1 MHREFLAILAGFAC
15 ASQEAK
21 TMKDPANP
29 LATGSE
35 APSVQDRFP
44 TAYTILF
51 ALIVLM
57 AVLTWILPAGQYQR
71 AANEALGK
79 DAPVPGTYQVVEPA
93 QQGVFDVLLAPIT
106 GFYNQSTG
114 MANAIDVSLFVLI
127 IGGFLGVVNATGAIN
142 TGIERVMLRLKG
154 REKWMIPALMLLFA
168 AGGSTYG
175 MAEETL
181 AFYVLLIPLMIA
193 VGYDALTGVAVIMV
207 GAGIGVI
214 GSTINPFSTAIASN
228 AAGIPFTQGLALR
241 LVILALGWLICV
253 AYVMRYAERVRKDP
267 ASSLISDL
275 KASNEA
281 HFLRNR
287 EDHSASVLTTRQMLI
302 LLMFG
307 ATFAAMVWG
316 VASQGWWMAEM
327 SALFLASS
335 IAVGL
340 VAWLGEKPFTTAF
353 VDGARDLLG
362 VALVIGLARGIVV
375 IMDQGKITD
384 TILHTFE
391 GWITGMPDVAF
402 VNALFATEG
411 LLSLLVPSTSG
422 LAVLSMPIL
431 APLSDFAG
439 VPRHLAVTAFQTAI
453 GITNLV
459 TPTYAVVVGALAIG
473 RVPYQ
478 RWVRF
483 IWPLMLM
490 LTVLSMASLSAAV
503 LL

>member
-1 MHREFLAILAGFAC
+1 MDHQTTTGG
-15 ASQEAK
+15 
-21 TMKDPANP
+21 PA
-29 LATGSE
+29 
-35 APSVQDRFP
+35 APAAPVKDRFP

-51 ALIVLM
+51 ALIAVM
-57 AVLTWILPAGQYQR
+57 AAFTWVLPAGQYQR
-71 AANEALGK
+71 AANVALGK
-79 DAPVPGTYQVVEPA
+79 DAPVPGTYQVVEA
-93 QQGVFDVLLAPIT
+93 AHQGVFDVVMAPIN
-106 GFYNQSTG
+106 GFYSQATG

-127 IGGFLGVVNATGAIN
+127 IGGFLGVVTATGAIN
-142 TGIERVMLRLKG
+142 TGIERVMLQMKG
-154 REKWMIPALMLLFA
+154 REKWMIPVLMLLFA
-168 AGGSTYG
+168 VGGTTYG

-207 GAGIGVI
+207 GAGVGVL

-228 AAGIPFTQGLALR
+228 AAGIPFTQGMALR
-241 LVILALGWLICV
+241 LVILALAWLIGV
-253 AYVMRYAERVRKDP
+253 VYVMRYAERVRKDP
-267 ASSLISDL
+267 SKSLVADL

-281 HFLRNR
+281 HFLRNQETHR
-287 EDHSASVLTTRQMLI
+287 DAVLTVRQQII
-302 LLMFG
+302 LVLFG
-307 ATFAAMVWG
+307 ASFVVMVWG
-316 VASQGWWMAEM
+316 VSMQGWWMAEM
-327 SALFLASS
+327 SALFLASA
-335 IAVGL
+335 ILIGFVD
-340 VAWLGEKPFTTAF
+340 WMGEKPFTVAF

-362 VALVIGLARGIVV
+362 VALVIGLARGIVI

-384 TILHTFE
+384 TILHYFE
-391 GWITGMPDVAF
+391 GWITGMSNVAF
-402 VNALFATEG
+402 VNSLFATEG

-439 VPRHLAVTAFQTAI
+439 VPRELAVTAFQTSI

-490 LTVLSMASLSAAV
+490 LTLLSMASLSAAV

>member
-1 MHREFLAILAGFAC
+1 MDHP
-15 ASQEAK
+15 
-21 TMKDPANP
+21 T
-29 LATGSE
+29 
-35 APSVQDRFP
+35 PSVPVLAPRTSLQDRFP

-51 ALIVLM
+51 ALTVLM
-57 AVLTWILPAGQYQR
+57 AVLTWVLPAGQYQR

-79 DAPVPGTYQVVEPA
+79 DAPVPGTYQLVEATP
-93 QQGVFDVLLAPIT
+93 QGVLDVLMAPIN
-106 GFYNQSTG
+106 GFYNQATG
-114 MANAIDVSLFVLI
+114 MANAIDVSLFVLV

-168 AGGSTYG
+168 AGGTTYG

-181 AFYVLLIPLMIA
+181 AFYVLLVPLMIA
-193 VGYDALTGVAVIMV
+193 VGYDALTAVAVIMV

-228 AAGIPFTQGLALR
+228 AAGIHFTQGMALR
-241 LVILALGWLICV
+241 LTILTLGWLICV

-267 ASSLISDL
+267 SKSLVAEL

-287 EDHSASVLTTRQMLI
+287 DEHRDAVLTGRQQLI
-302 LLMFG
+302 LVMFG

-316 VASQGWWMAEM
+316 VAIQGWWMAEM
-327 SALFLASS
+327 SALFLASA

-340 VAWLGEKPFTTAF
+340 VAWMGEKPFTTAF

-362 VALVIGLARGIVV
+362 VALVIGIARGIVV

-384 TILHTFE
+384 TILHAFE
-391 GWITGMPDVAF
+391 GWITGMSDVAF

-439 VPRHLAVTAFQTAI
+439 VSRDLAVTAFQTAI

-459 TPTYAVVVGALAIG
+459 APTYAVVVGGLAIG
-473 RVPYQ
+473 KVPYQ

-490 LTVLSMASLSAAV
+490 LALLSMVSLSVAV

>member
-1 MHREFLAILAGFAC
+1 MEHPN
-15 ASQEAK
+15 
-21 TMKDPANP
+21 PAVSVMAP
-29 LATGSE
+29 RATL
-35 APSVQDRFP
+35 QDRFP

-51 ALIVLM
+51 ALTVLM
-57 AVLTWILPAGQYQR
+57 AVLTWVLPAGQYQR

-79 DAPVPGTYQVVEPA
+79 DAPVPGTYQLVEAVP
-93 QQGVFDVLLAPIT
+93 QGVLDVLMAPIN
-106 GFYNQSTG
+106 GFYNQATG
-114 MANAIDVSLFVLI
+114 MANAIDVSLFVLV

-168 AGGSTYG
+168 AGGTTYG

-181 AFYVLLIPLMIA
+181 AFYVLLVPLMIA
-193 VGYDALTGVAVIMV
+193 VGYDALTAVAVIMV

-228 AAGIPFTQGLALR
+228 AAGIHFTQGMALR
-241 LVILALGWLICV
+241 LVILTVGWLICA

-267 ASSLISDL
+267 TKSLVAEL

-287 EDHSASVLTTRQMLI
+287 DDHRDAVLTGRQQLI
-302 LLMFG
+302 LVMFG
-307 ATFAAMVWG
+307 ATFVAMVWG
-316 VASQGWWMAEM
+316 VAIQGWWMAEM
-327 SALFLASS
+327 SALFLASA

-340 VAWLGEKPFTTAF
+340 VAWMGEKPFTTAF

-384 TILHTFE
+384 TILNAFE
-391 GWITGMPDVAF
+391 GWITGMSDVAF

-439 VPRHLAVTAFQTAI
+439 VSRDLAVTAFQTAI

-459 TPTYAVVVGALAIG
+459 APTYAVVVGGLAIG
-473 RVPYQ
+473 KVPYQ

-490 LTVLSMASLSAAV
+490 LALLSMVSLSVAV

>member
-1 MHREFLAILAGFAC
+1 MEQPTSTVAVTVPR
-15 ASQEAK
+15 
-21 TMKDPANP
+21 PA
-29 LATGSE
+29 L
-35 APSVQDRFP
+35 QDRFP
-44 TAYTILF
+44 SAYTILF
-51 ALIVLM
+51 ALTILM
-57 AVLTWILPAGQYQR
+57 AILTWMLPAGQYQR
-71 AANEALGK
+71 VANEALGK
-79 DAPVPGTYQVVEPA
+79 NAPVPGSYQLVAASP
-93 QQGVFDVLLAPIT
+93 QGVLDVLRAPVA
-106 GFYNQSTG
+106 GFYDQATG
-114 MANAIDVSLFVLI
+114 MANAIDVSLFVLF

-168 AGGSTYG
+168 AGGTTYG

-193 VGYDALTGVAVIMV
+193 VGYDSLTAVAVIMV

-228 AAGIPFTQGLALR
+228 AAGIHFTQGMALR
-241 LVILALGWLICV
+241 LTILGLGWLICV

-267 ASSLISDL
+267 STSLVADL

-287 EDHSASVLTTRQMLI
+287 ADHRNALLSRRQQLI
-302 LLMFG
+302 LVMFG
-307 ATFAAMVWG
+307 ATFVAMVWG
-316 VASQGWWMAEM
+316 VATQGWWMAEM
-327 SALFLASS
+327 SALFLTAA

-340 VAWLGEKPFTTAF
+340 VAWMGEKPFTNAF

-362 VALVIGLARGIVV
+362 VALVIGVARGIVV

-384 TILHTFE
+384 TILHAFE
-391 GWITGMPDVAF
+391 GWITGMSDVAF

-439 VPRHLAVTAFQTAI
+439 VSRDLAVTAFQTAI

-473 RVPYQ
+473 KVPYQ

-490 LTVLSMASLSAAV
+490 LALLSMASLSVAV
-503 LL
+503 WL

>member
-1 MHREFLAILAGFAC
+1 MTNETHPQ
-15 ASQEAK
+15 AS
-21 TMKDPANP
+21 PAAVP
-29 LATGSE
+29 G
-35 APSVQDRFP
+35 VQDRFP

-51 ALIVLM
+51 VLIVVM
-57 AVLTWILPAGQYQR
+57 AALTWILPAGQYQR
-71 AANEALGK
+71 AANAALGK
-79 DAPVPGTYQVVEPA
+79 DAPVPGTYQVVEA
-93 QQGVFDVLLAPIT
+93 AHQGVFDVLMAPIT
-106 GFYNQSTG
+106 GFYNQTTG
-114 MANAIDVSLFVLI
+114 MANAIDVSLFVLV

-142 TGIERVMLRLKG
+142 TGIERVMLRMKG

-168 AGGSTYG
+168 AGGTTYG

-241 LVILALGWLICV
+241 LLILALGWLICV
-253 AYVMRYAERVRKDP
+253 VYVMRYAERVRKDP
-267 ASSLISDL
+267 ARSLVADL

-287 EDHSASVLTTRQMLI
+287 DSHREVLLTAKQKLI
-302 LLMFG
+302 LVMFG

-316 VASQGWWMAEM
+316 VSSRGWWMAEM
-327 SALFLASS
+327 SALFLASA

-340 VAWLGEKPFTTAF
+340 VTWMGEKPFTTAF

-384 TILHTFE
+384 TILHTLE
-391 GWITGMPDVAF
+391 GWISGMPAVAF

-490 LTVLSMASLSAAV
+490 LALLSMASLSAAV

>member
-1 MHREFLAILAGFAC
+1 MTSDTHPL
-15 ASQEAK
+15 
-21 TMKDPANP
+21 ANP
-29 LATGSE
+29 ASSPG
-35 APSVQDRFP
+35 VQDRFP

-51 ALIVLM
+51 ALIVVM
-57 AVLTWILPAGQYQR
+57 AALTWILPAGQYQR
-71 AANEALGK
+71 VANEALGK
-79 DAPVPGTYQVVEPA
+79 DAPVPGTYQVVEA
-93 QQGVFDVLLAPIT
+93 AHQGVFDVLLAPIT
-106 GFYNQSTG
+106 GFYNQASG
-114 MANAIDVSLFVLI
+114 MANAVDVSLFVLV

-142 TGIERVMLRLKG
+142 TGIERVMLRMKG

-168 AGGSTYG
+168 AGGTTYG

-228 AAGIPFTQGLALR
+228 AAGIPFTQGLVLR

-253 AYVMRYAERVRKDP
+253 VYVMRYAERVRKDP
-267 ASSLISDL
+267 ASSLVADL
-275 KASNEA
+275 RVSNEA

-287 EDHSASVLTTRQMLI
+287 DSHREVLLTGQQKLI

-316 VASQGWWMAEM
+316 VSSRGWWMAEM
-327 SALFLASS
+327 SALFLASA

-340 VAWLGEKPFTTAF
+340 VTWMGEKPFTTTF
-353 VDGARDLLG
+353 VDGSRDLLG

-391 GWITGMPDVAF
+391 GWISGMPDVAF

-490 LTVLSMASLSAAV
+490 LALLSMASLSAAV

>member
-1 MHREFLAILAGFAC
+1 MEQPTSTVAVTVPR
-15 ASQEAK
+15 
-21 TMKDPANP
+21 PA
-29 LATGSE
+29 L
-35 APSVQDRFP
+35 QDRFP
-44 TAYTILF
+44 SAYTILF
-51 ALIVLM
+51 ALTILM
-57 AVLTWILPAGQYQR
+57 AILTWMLPAGQYQR
-71 AANEALGK
+71 VANEALGK
-79 DAPVPGTYQVVEPA
+79 NAPVPGSYQLVAASP
-93 QQGVFDVLLAPIT
+93 QGVLDVLTAPVA
-106 GFYNQSTG
+106 GFYDQATG
-114 MANAIDVSLFVLI
+114 MANAIDVSLFVLF

-168 AGGSTYG
+168 AGGTTYG

-193 VGYDALTGVAVIMV
+193 VGYDALTAVAVIMV

-228 AAGIPFTQGLALR
+228 AAGIHFTQGMALR
-241 LVILALGWLICV
+241 LTILGLGWLICV

-267 ASSLISDL
+267 SASLVADL

-287 EDHSASVLTTRQMLI
+287 ADHRNALLSRRQQLI
-302 LLMFG
+302 LVMFG
-307 ATFAAMVWG
+307 ATFVAMVWG
-316 VASQGWWMAEM
+316 VATQGWWMAEM
-327 SALFLASS
+327 SALFLTAA

-340 VAWLGEKPFTTAF
+340 VAWMGEKPFTNAF

-362 VALVIGLARGIVV
+362 VALVIGVARGIVV

-384 TILHTFE
+384 TILHAFE
-391 GWITGMPDVAF
+391 GWIGGMSDVAF

-473 RVPYQ
+473 KVPYQ

-490 LTVLSMASLSAAV
+490 LALLSMASLSVAV
-503 LL
+503 ML

>member
-1 MHREFLAILAGFAC
+1 MDHPAPPIAGLPPV
-15 ASQEAK
+15 
-21 TMKDPANP
+21 PA
-29 LATGSE
+29 
-35 APSVQDRFP
+35 VQDRFP
-44 TAYTILF
+44 TAYSILF
-51 ALIVLM
+51 ALIIVM
-57 AVLTWILPAGQYQR
+57 AALTWILPAGQYQR
-71 AANEALGK
+71 VANEALGK
-79 DAPVPGTYQVVEPA
+79 DAPVPGTYQVVEA
-93 QQGVFDVLLAPIT
+93 SQQGALDVLMAPIT
-106 GFYNQSTG
+106 GFYNQTTG

-168 AGGSTYG
+168 AGGTTYG

-181 AFYVLLIPLMIA
+181 AFYVLLLPLMIA

-207 GAGIGVI
+207 GAGVGVI

-253 AYVMRYAERVRKDP
+253 VYVMRYAERVRKDP
-267 ASSLISDL
+267 SSSLVADL
-275 KASNEA
+275 KHSNEA

-287 EDHSASVLTTRQMLI
+287 ESHREALLTGRQKLI

-340 VAWLGEKPFTTAF
+340 VAWMGEKPFTSAF
-353 VDGARDLLG
+353 VDGSRELLG

-384 TILHTFE
+384 TILHSFE
-391 GWITGMPDVAF
+391 GWISGMPDVAF

-439 VPRHLAVTAFQTAI
+439 VPRELAVTAFQTAI

-490 LTVLSMASLSAAV
+490 LTLLSMASLSAAV
-503 LL
+503 WL

>member
-1 MHREFLAILAGFAC
+1 MEHP
-15 ASQEAK
+15 
-21 TMKDPANP
+21 TPAVP
-29 LATGSE
+29 VMAPRATL
-35 APSVQDRFP
+35 QDRFP

-51 ALIVLM
+51 ALTVLM
-57 AVLTWILPAGQYQR
+57 AVLTWVLPAGQYQR

-79 DAPVPGTYQVVEPA
+79 DAPVPGTYQLVEAVP
-93 QQGVFDVLLAPIT
+93 QGALDVLMAPIN
-106 GFYNQSTG
+106 GFYNQATG
-114 MANAIDVSLFVLI
+114 MANAIDVSLFVLV

-168 AGGSTYG
+168 AGGTTYG

-181 AFYVLLIPLMIA
+181 AFHVLLVPLMIA
-193 VGYDALTGVAVIMV
+193 VGYDALTAVAVIMV
-207 GAGIGVI
+207 GAGVGVI

-228 AAGIPFTQGLALR
+228 AAGIHFTQGMALR
-241 LVILALGWLICV
+241 LVILALGWLVCV

-267 ASSLISDL
+267 TQSLVAEL

-287 EDHSASVLTTRQMLI
+287 DDHRDAVLTGRQQLI
-302 LLMFG
+302 LVMFG
-307 ATFAAMVWG
+307 ATFVAMVWG
-316 VASQGWWMAEM
+316 VAIQGWWMAEM
-327 SALFLASS
+327 SALFLASA

-340 VAWLGEKPFTTAF
+340 VAWMGEKPFTTAF

-384 TILHTFE
+384 TILNAFE
-391 GWITGMPDVAF
+391 GWITGMSDVAF

-439 VPRHLAVTAFQTAI
+439 VSRDLAVTAFQTAI

-459 TPTYAVVVGALAIG
+459 APTYAVVVGGLAIG
-473 RVPYQ
+473 KVPYQ

-490 LTVLSMASLSAAV
+490 LALLSMVSLSVAV

>member
-1 MHREFLAILAGFAC
+1 MDNPTRPTAGSAP
-15 ASQEAK
+15 
-21 TMKDPANP
+21 TPAF
-29 LATGSE
+29 
-35 APSVQDRFP
+35 QDRFP

-51 ALIVLM
+51 VLIILM
-57 AVLTWILPAGQYQR
+57 AALTWVLPAGQYER
-71 AANEALGK
+71 IANQALGK
-79 DAPVPGTYQVVEPA
+79 DAPVPGTYKVVEA
-93 QQGVFDVLLAPIT
+93 AHQGVLDVLMGPIT
-106 GFYNQSTG
+106 GFYNQATG

-154 REKWMIPALMLLFA
+154 REKWMIPVLMLLFA
-168 AGGSTYG
+168 AGGTTYG

-181 AFYVLLIPLMIA
+181 AFYVLLLPLMIA

-228 AAGIPFTQGLALR
+228 AAGIAFTQGMTLR
-241 LVILALGWLICV
+241 LVILGLGWLICV

-267 ASSLISDL
+267 SKSLVAEL
-275 KASNEA
+275 KQSNEA

-287 EDHSASVLTTRQMLI
+287 EQHRDAVLTARQKLI
-302 LLMFG
+302 LLIFG
-307 ATFAAMVWG
+307 ASFVAMVWG
-316 VASQGWWMAEM
+316 VSAKGWWMAEM
-327 SALFLASS
+327 SSLFLASA

-340 VAWLGEKPFTTAF
+340 VSWMGEKPFTSAF

-384 TILHTFE
+384 TILHSLE
-391 GWITGMPDVAF
+391 GWIGGMSDVGF
-402 VNALFATEG
+402 VTALFATEG

-431 APLSDFAG
+431 APLADFAE

-473 RVPYQ
+473 RVPFQ

-490 LTVLSMASLSAAV
+490 LSALCLLCLSAAV

>member
-1 MHREFLAILAGFAC
+1 MTTSNTQALAG
-15 ASQEAK
+15 
-21 TMKDPANP
+21 NP
-29 LATGSE
+29 P
-35 APSVQDRFP
+35 APSPVKDRFP

-51 ALIVLM
+51 VLIAVM
-57 AVLTWILPAGQYQR
+57 AALTWVLPAGQYER
-71 AANEALGK
+71 AANVALGK
-79 DAPVPGTYQVVEPA
+79 DAPVPGTYKVVEAA
-93 QQGVFDVLLAPIT
+93 QQGVFDVLLAPIS
-106 GFYNQSTG
+106 GFYNQATG

-142 TGIERVMLRLKG
+142 NGIERVMVRMKG
-154 REKWMIPALMLLFA
+154 REKWMIPVLMLLFA

-207 GAGIGVI
+207 GAGVGVL

-228 AAGIPFTQGLALR
+228 AAGIPFTQGLGLR

-267 ASSLISDL
+267 SKSLVAEL

-281 HFLRNR
+281 HFLRDR
-287 EDHSASVLTTRQMLI
+287 DSHKGAALSGRQQIILVL
-302 LLMFG
+302 FG
-307 ATFAAMVWG
+307 ATFVVMVWG

-335 IAVGL
+335 ILVGL

-384 TILHTFE
+384 TILHYFE
-391 GWITGMPDVAF
+391 GWITGMPNVAY

-439 VPRHLAVTAFQTAI
+439 VPRHLAVTAFQTSI

-459 TPTYAVVVGALAIG
+459 TPTYAVVVGGLAIG

-490 LTVLSMASLSAAV
+490 LALLSMASLSAAV

>member
-1 MHREFLAILAGFAC
+1 MNSSDTQAPL
-15 ASQEAK
+15 SN
-21 TMKDPANP
+21 TPAP
-29 LATGSE
+29 AT
-35 APSVQDRFP
+35 APATARDRFP

-51 ALIVLM
+51 ALIVVM
-57 AVLTWILPAGQYQR
+57 AALTWFLPAGQYQR
-71 AANEALGK
+71 AANAALGK
-79 DAPVPGTYQVVEPA
+79 DAPVPGTYQVVEA
-93 QQGVFDVLLAPIT
+93 AHQGVFDVLMAPIT

-127 IGGFLGVVNATGAIN
+127 IGGFLGVVNATGSIN
-142 TGIERVMLRLKG
+142 TGIERVMLRMKG
-154 REKWMIPALMLLFA
+154 REKWMIPVLMLLFA

-207 GAGIGVI
+207 GAGVGVL

-228 AAGIPFTQGLALR
+228 AAGIPFTQGLGLR
-241 LVILALGWLICV
+241 LVILAVGWLICV
-253 AYVMRYAERVRKDP
+253 GYVMRYAERVRKDP
-267 ASSLISDL
+267 SKSLVAEL
-275 KASNEA
+275 QASNET

-287 EDHSASVLTTRQMLI
+287 DAHRDALLSRRQQLI
-302 LLMFG
+302 LVLFG
-307 ATFAAMVWG
+307 ATFVVMVWG

-327 SALFLASS
+327 SALFLASA
-335 IAVGL
+335 ILVGL
-340 VAWLGEKPFTTAF
+340 VGWLGEKPFTSAF

-391 GWITGMPDVAF
+391 GWITGMPNVAY

-439 VPRHLAVTAFQTAI
+439 VPRHLAVTAFQTSI

-459 TPTYAVVVGALAIG
+459 TPTYAVVVGGLAIG

>member
-1 MHREFLAILAGFAC
+1 MANQAEPIAGA
-15 ASQEAK
+15 A
-21 TMKDPANP
+21 PVP
-29 LATGSE
+29 L
-35 APSVQDRFP
+35 PSAQDRFP

-57 AVLTWILPAGQYQR
+57 AALTWLLPAGQYER
-71 AANEALGK
+71 VANEALGK
-79 DAPVPGTYQVVEPA
+79 DTPVPGTYQVVDAAP
-93 QQGVFDVLLAPIT
+93 QGALDVLMAPIT
-106 GFYNQSTG
+106 GFYNQATG
-114 MANAIDVSLFVLI
+114 VANAIDVSLFVLVV
-127 IGGFLGVVNATGAIN
+127 GGFLGVVNATGAIN
-142 TGIERVMLRLKG
+142 TGIERVMLRLQG
-154 REKWMIPALMLLFA
+154 REKWMIPVLMLLFA
-168 AGGSTYG
+168 AGGTTYG

-181 AFYVLLIPLMIA
+181 AFYVLLLPLMIA

-207 GAGIGVI
+207 GAGIGVL

-228 AAGIPFTQGLALR
+228 AAGIPFTQGMALR

-253 AYVMRYAERVRKDP
+253 AYVMRYAERVRQDP
-267 ASSLISDL
+267 SRSLVADL

-281 HFLRNR
+281 HFLRHR
-287 EDHSASVLTTRQMLI
+287 ESHRDQVLTGRQQTVLV
-302 LLMFG
+302 LFG
-307 ATFAAMVWG
+307 ATFVAMVWG
-316 VASQGWWMAEM
+316 VALRGWWMAEM
-327 SALFLASS
+327 SALFLASA

-340 VAWLGEKPFTTAF
+340 VAWMGEKPFTNAF

-384 TILHTFE
+384 TILHALE
-391 GWITGMPDVAF
+391 GWIGGMSNVAF

-439 VPRHLAVTAFQTAI
+439 VPRDLAVTAFQTAI

-478 RWVRF
+478 RWLRF

-490 LTVLSMASLSAAV
+490 LALLSMASLSAAV

>member
-1 MHREFLAILAGFAC
+1 MSTSNTPAPKV
-15 ASQEAK
+15 EATTPGK
-21 TMKDPANP
+21 
-29 LATGSE
+29 
-35 APSVQDRFP
+35 DRFP

-51 ALIVLM
+51 ALIAVM
-57 AVLTWILPAGQYQR
+57 AALTWILPAGQYER
-71 AANEALGK
+71 VANAALGK
-79 DAPVPGTYQVVEPA
+79 DAPVPGTYQVVEA
-93 QQGVFDVLLAPIT
+93 TSQGVFDVLQAPIT
-106 GFYNQSTG
+106 GFYNQATG
-114 MANAIDVSLFVLI
+114 MANAIDVSLFVLM
-127 IGGFLGVVNATGAIN
+127 IGGFLGVVTATGAIN
-142 TGIERVMLRLKG
+142 NGIERVMVRMKG
-154 REKWMIPALMLLFA
+154 REKWMIPVLMLLFA

-207 GAGIGVI
+207 GAGVGVL

-228 AAGIPFTQGLALR
+228 AAGIPFTEGIALR

-267 ASSLISDL
+267 SKSLVFDL

-281 HFLRNR
+281 HFLRDR
-287 EDHSASVLTTRQMLI
+287 ESHREAQLSGKQKLI
-302 LLMFG
+302 LVLFG
-307 ATFAAMVWG
+307 ATFAVMVWG
-316 VASQGWWMAEM
+316 VSMQGWWMAEM
-327 SALFLASS
+327 SALFLTSA
-335 IAVGL
+335 IVIGF
-340 VAWLGEKPFTTAF
+340 VAWMGEKPFTSAF

-362 VALVIGLARGIVV
+362 VALVIGLARGIVI

-384 TILHTFE
+384 TILHNFE
-391 GWITGMPDVAF
+391 GWITGMSNVGY

-439 VPRHLAVTAFQTAI
+439 VPRHLAVTAFQTSI

-459 TPTYAVVVGALAIG
+459 TPTYAVVVGGLAIG

-478 RWVRF
+478 KWVRF

-490 LTVLSMASLSAAV
+490 LALLCMASLSAAV

>member
-1 MHREFLAILAGFAC
+1 M
-15 ASQEAK
+15 QQP
-21 TMKDPANP
+21 PATP
-29 LATGSE
+29 GQAPPATP
-35 APSVQDRFP
+35 AQDRFP
-44 TAYTILF
+44 TAYSILF
-51 ALIVLM
+51 LLIIVM
-57 AVLTWILPAGQYQR
+57 AALTWVLPAGQYER
-71 AANEALGK
+71 AANVALGK
-79 DAPVPGTYQVVEPA
+79 DAPVPGTYKVVEA
-93 QQGVFDVLLAPIT
+93 AHQGVFDVLIAPIS
-106 GFYNQSTG
+106 GFYNQATG

-142 TGIERVMLRLKG
+142 TGIERVMLGMKG
-154 REKWMIPALMLLFA
+154 REKWMIPVLMLLFA
-168 AGGSTYG
+168 AGGTTYG

-207 GAGIGVI
+207 GAGVGVL

-228 AAGIPFTQGLALR
+228 AAGIAFTQGMALR
-241 LVILALGWLICV
+241 LIILALGWVICV
-253 AYVMRYAERVRKDP
+253 VYVMRYAERVRKDP
-267 ASSLISDL
+267 SKSLVADL

-287 EDHSASVLTTRQMLI
+287 EDHRDAALSGRQQLI
-302 LLMFG
+302 LVLFG
-307 ATFAAMVWG
+307 ATFAVMVWG
-316 VASQGWWMAEM
+316 VAFKGWWMAEM
-327 SALFLASS
+327 SALFLASA
-335 IAVGL
+335 IVIG
-340 VAWLGEKPFTTAF
+340 VVDWMGEKPFTSAF

-391 GWITGMPDVAF
+391 GWITGMSNVAY
-402 VNALFATEG
+402 VNSLFATEG

-439 VPRHLAVTAFQTAI
+439 VPRHLAVTAFQTSI
-453 GITNLV
+453 GITNLI

-483 IWPLMLM
+483 IWPLMVM
-490 LTVLSMASLSAAV
+490 LILLSMASLSAAV